1 MLNFF
6 DISQNKKIIFA
17 DDFNIF
23 FSSKL
28 EARDCKLIPERTSII
43 KLIGIKESLDIC
55 DIWRI
60 RNLKHQNFTF
70 RQNYSTGFIKRR
82 LDYIFV
88 FNGLQEFVNYTDVL
102 LVISTDHSPVLI
114 SLSKDNSDNNDCGL
128 RKYNSSLVYD
138 EFYVENME
146 KLITKIILEFPED
159 EQMKWQFLKFE
170 IRKFTIDYSKIAAK
184 IRKQHKVNLEH
195 KLKNLQNNLT
205 SEKYRK
211 LYNHY
216 KNELETIYD
225 HITNGIKIRSKCEW
239 YEHTEKSTKF
249 FLNLE
254 KKRGVKNRTWKRIV
268 EEKDITD
275 HKEISKNIKAFYET
289 LFKRN
294 LSKTNVEKQRF
305 LNSLST

>member
-70 RQNYSTGFIKRR
+70 RQNYSTGFIERR

-146 KLITKIILEFPED
+146 KLITKIILEFLED
-159 EQMKWQFLKFE
+159 EQMKWESLKFE